1 MKRALATVSFHYK
14 IDLERGS
21 EGYVLLEGDD
31 LAEAQV
37 WRLADAVEGPG
48 SMLPLH
54 FDEEVVPPVSLLNAR
69 SYFTATPSSNAEA
82 TSTWWV
88 TSTLKMPILPTL
100 MPELLKGWSYGPM

>member
-1 MKRALATVSFHYK
+1 MRSKLRGALHTGVKRALATVSSHYK
-14 IDLERGS
+14 IDLERES

-54 FDEEVVPPVSLLNAR
+54 FDEEVVPPVS
-69 SYFTATPSSNAEA
+69 TPSS
-82 TSTWWV
+82 
-88 TSTLKMPILPTL
+88 
-100 MPELLKGWSYGPM
+100 